1 MVIPIYLNPEFKV
14 GDIIVSLTEI
24 TLSYCKFSLYHEF
37 TIIDYDS
44 ITGYAIRDNEAEI
57 ELTISSSALKT
68 FTIKTDIKTSKN
80 RYINIENKKK
90 FINFIDENC
99 PNKSLEWGDY
109 DRYDACKLKY
119 CYNDSCEVEENCIRY
134 ISNDIINKNSNI
146 VKYIRSKKL
155 KKLNVD

>member
-14 GDIIVSLTEI
+14 RDIIVSLTEI
-24 TLSYCKFSLYHEF
+24 TLSYCKFSCYHEF

-44 ITGYAIRDNEAEI
+44 ITGYTIRDNEAEI

-99 PNKSLEWGDY
+99 PNKRIEWDSY
-109 DRYDACKLKY
+109 DKYDACKLKN
-119 CYNDSCEVEENCIRY
+119 CYNNYCEVEENCIRY